1 MKKLTTSVLA
11 VVLTSSF
18 MVVNAQ
24 NTQGDTLRTQDIR
37 EVVVTGALGIKR
49 KADAVTNAQQVV
61 GSKELTQASATNAI
75 QSLTGK
81 VSGLVINQTNSS
93 VDGSYRIVLRGNR
106 SVTSNNQ
113 ALVVI
118 DNVIS
123 SASVLAQLPPE
134 AIENVNVI
142 KGMQGS
148 ALYGQQ
154 GANGVIIVTTKKG
167 VKGEKI
173 QFNLTSS
180 VEIQQAFMLPK
191 VQTRYG
197 KGVQDQSYSS
207 TDYGGTNYVPWEN
220 TSWGPAYND
229 PTIGGTMVPTGLPQS
244 DGSYIYEKY
253 APVKDHFSKF
263 FKKGIVFQNGLTVNA
278 GGSDSYAF
286 LSLNRLDNQFVVEG
300 DNLKQNS
307 ILLKAGKKY
316 GKLRIDARVNYISRI
331 VDQTN
336 AGLYDDLLQMPTTN
350 DIRSYKNSGIDGYLT
365 MYATNPYWTI
375 QHERSKSVKDYL
387 NGNLNLQYEF
397 NKHINLTYT
406 GSITLG
412 STNYNNYNDG
422 YFSRTRY
429 QNTGTPYLE
438 GHTLAELNP
447 NSEVTA
453 YYFNHK
459 YNNRDYYGDLM
470 LNFDYDLTDNL
481 NLKLNLGNNIQ
492 DYYNTASSIG
502 GTGLLV
508 PGWYDFRNVVNS
520 VLPQDPNTQLDGFAM
535 DNYLIRSRIIAGFA
549 NLDLAWKDYLFFNGT
564 FRIEKSSVLS
574 TNYNNENHNKAY
586 PYYSA
591 GLSFIPTKAFP
602 GFGGDIL
609 NYLKIAPSFT
619 RVGNTSGVAAYATYD
634 RGVIPTGYPFNSLQS
649 YLYNTQPT
657 NRNIKPEFMNTV
669 DLNVQMGFLKDR
681 ITLEGSVYR
690 TITNDLITF
699 SNVSSTSGLFR
710 IQDNIGKTEL
720 KGYEIE
726 LGITPIKTNNV
737 VWNLRG
743 SISQFQSKVLELAPG
758 IDEVVLNSPFTSP
771 GIGTIYAIK
780 GTDYPVIKG
789 TTYVRDPN
797 GNIVVGSDG
806 TPLIN
811 SALSNL
817 GKVTPDYVLNFNT
830 SLRVKG
836 FTLAASMDFRKGGHF
851 ISATKRQL
859 AFTGGLEESANF
871 DRSQGYV
878 VPNSVQLIGGQY
890 VANTT
895 PVGTADYSGVTNFFA
910 SGNYLNVGENNVV
923 DATAFKIRE
932 ISLSYDVPKA
942 VLNSTFVNSMSFGLY
957 ARNPFF
963 KYADNNANYAD
974 PETANTTGN
983 GAGIALTGQ
992 YPSIRTYGF
1001 NIKVTF

>member
-1 MKKLTTSVLA
+1 MKKLTTSVLLVVLSSSFA
-11 VVLTSSF
+11 VVK
-18 MVVNAQ
+18 AQ
-24 NTQGDTLRTQDIR
+24 SGDTIRTQKIE
-37 EVVVTGALGIKR
+37 EVVVTGALGIKK

-61 GSKELTQASATNAI
+61 GAKELNQASATNAV

-93 VDGSYRIVLRGNR
+93 VDSNYRIVLRGNR

-123 SASVLAQLPPE
+123 SSNILAQLPPE
-134 AIENVNVI
+134 SIENVNVI

-167 VKGEKI
+167 TKNEKI

-180 VEIQQAFMLPK
+180 VEIQQAFMFPK
-191 VQTRYG
+191 IQTRYG
-197 KGVQDQSYSS
+197 KGVQDQSFSNV
-207 TDYGGTNYVPWEN
+207 DYGGTNYVPWEN
-220 TSWGPAYND
+220 TSWGPAYDN
-229 PTIGGTMVPTGLPQS
+229 PAIGGTMVASGLPQA

-278 GGSDSYAF
+278 GGNDSYAF
-286 LSLNRLDNQFVVEG
+286 LSLNRLDNEFVVDG

-307 ILLKAGKKY
+307 ILLKAGKKF
-316 GKLRIDARVNYISRI
+316 GNLRVDARVNYISRI
-331 VDQTN
+331 IDQTN
-336 AGLYDDLLQMPTTN
+336 SGLYDDLLQLPSSN
-350 DIRSYKNSGIDGYLT
+350 DVRKYRNSGIDGYAT
-365 MYATNPYWTI
+365 MYSTNPYWTI
-375 QHERSKSVKDYL
+375 EHERSKAVKDYL
-387 NGNLNLQYEF
+387 NGTLSLQYDF
-397 NKHINLTYT
+397 SKHINLTYT
-406 GSITLG
+406 GSITMG

-422 YFSRTRY
+422 YFSTTPY

-438 GHTLAELNP
+438 GHLLDEINP
-447 NSEVTA
+447 NSGVTA

-459 YNNRDYYGDLM
+459 YTNRDYYGDLM

-481 NLKLNLGNNIQ
+481 NLKFNLGNNIQ

-520 VLPQDPNTQLDGFAM
+520 VLPQDTATQLDGYTM

-602 GFGGDIL
+602 GFGGNVL
-609 NYLKIAPSFT
+609 NYMKIAPSFT
-619 RVGNTSGVAAYATYD
+619 RVGNTSAVAAYATYD

-657 NRNIKPEFMNTV
+657 SRDIKPEFMNTI
-669 DLNVQMGFLKDR
+669 DLNLQMGFLNDR
-681 ITLEGSVYR
+681 ITLEASAYKTV
-690 TITNDLITF
+690 TNDLITF

-726 LGITPIKTNNV
+726 LGLTPIKTSSV

-743 SISQFQSKVLELAPG
+743 SISQFKSKVLELAPG

-797 GNIVVGSDG
+797 GNIVVDEDG

-830 SLRVKG
+830 SLKVKG
-836 FTLAASMDFRKGGHF
+836 FTLSASMDFRKGGHF

-859 AFTGGLEESANF
+859 GFTGGLQESASF
-871 DRSQGYV
+871 DRTQGYV
-878 VPNSVQLIGGQY
+878 IPNSVQLVNGQY
-890 VANTT
+890 VPNST

-910 SGNYLNVGENNVV
+910 SGNFLNVGENNVV

-932 ISLSYDVPKA
+932 ISLSYDVPKS
-942 VLNSTFVNSMSFGLY
+942 VLTSTFVNSLTFGVY

-992 YPSIRTYGF
+992 YPSVKTYGF
-1001 NIKVTF
+1001 NVKVTF